1 MKARDLAAL
10 AALGIAGKMAYDKFG
25 RKKDDEPKTKGELGK
40 SQSANDGDEG
50 ERQTR
55 MDNYSNEG
63 RGKAAKFADEDYSN
77 EGRSAK
83 FANEDYSNEGR
94 GKTAPVAVAKPVRKQ
109 EVESRSLDSKGG
121 PARFRSEAGSSG
133 AQTDVEDYGNEG
145 RRTGQASQD
154 KIAAMNVKNGA
165 ASPSARQTDALRATA
180 RKAAADDT
188 AKRRTSGTLPQVQA
202 AKPQSMARYPGGL
215 AKRGANVSVP
225 EDKPITRILGTD
237 QDYLDAM
244 MATAPV
250 GPLAKLAAKAAYTK
264 DKPLNYSTQPALGNS
279 NTPLLGA
286 PAKQLTGPS
295 KADLMARD
303 RASRTTS
310 RDEAMTRENAD
321 RYGLN
326 PNAPGYDA
334 AASSLRDRMGG
345 RDFTLRKK
353 GGVVR
358 MASGGMTSSKMSKPS
373 GASRGDGIAQRGRTR
388 GTLR

>member
-10 AALGIAGKMAYDKFG
+10 AALGIAGKMAFDKFG
-25 RKKDDEPKTKGELGK
+25 RKKDDEPKSKGALGK
-40 SQSANDGDEG
+40 SPSANDGDEG
-50 ERQTR
+50 EAQTR

-63 RGKAAKFADEDYSN
+63 RGKIAKFADEDYSN
-77 EGRSAK
+77 EGRGKA
-83 FANEDYSNEGR
+83 APDYSNEGR
-94 GKTAPVAVAKPVRKQ
+94 GKTAPVAVAKPVRTQ
-109 EVESRSLDSKGG
+109 VAESRSLDSKGG
-121 PARFRSEAGSSG
+121 PSRFRRETGSSE

-145 RRTGQASQD
+145 RRIGQANQD

-165 ASPSARQTDALRATA
+165 ASPSARTTDALRATS

-188 AKRRTSGTLPQVQA
+188 AKRRTSGTLPQVRA
-202 AKPQSMARYPGGL
+202 AEPQSMARYPGGL

-225 EDKPITRILGTD
+225 EDKPITRPLGTD

-250 GPLAKLAAKAAYTK
+250 GPLAKLAARAAYTK
-264 DKPLNYSTQPALGNS
+264 DRPLNYSNQPALGNS
-279 NTPLLGA
+279 STPLLGA

-295 KADLMARD
+295 KTDLMARD
-303 RASRTTS
+303 RASRAS
-310 RDEAMTRENAD
+310 ERQDAMTRENAD

-353 GGVVR
+353 GGVVK

-388 GTLR
+388 GKYL